1 MNFQTITGVPTTW
14 RGTVPPLR
22 SSPWGE
28 VGPPLRGQ
36 FSLVGKRAVSEAR
49 GSGLFLW
56 QVTNEN
62 IREGCSVGMKGGCF
76 NTVVI
81 F

>member
-1 MNFQTITGVPTTW
+1 M
-14 RGTVPPLR
+14 
-22 SSPWGE
+22 
-28 VGPPLRGQ
+28 
-36 FSLVGKRAVSEAR
+36 GKRAVTEAR

-62 IREGCSVGMKGGCF
+62 IREGCSVGLKGDSF